1 MQTKLMRLVA
11 HSVGILAGSWK
22 SRPDTRVMSY
32 LKIIPQGVISR
43 DVRVETERA

>member
-1 MQTKLMRLVA
+1 MQTKLMGLMA

-32 LKIIPQGVISR
+32 LKNIPQGAISR
-43 DVRVETERA
+43 DVRVEIERA